1 MRSWPFS
8 QTGYALLTIASQDS
22 TDLKRYEK
30 EAERADTVK
39 YLEWVAEFAEDPSL
53 LRKAPPAEVA
63 ALVRNINFHSN
74 WLDDTDLLPKLQ
86 AGIAEQLPALDVEV
100 VLGDTWYIVDTVRY
114 AQQPWVIQLRTVL
127 LTSLDN
133 AVRDADEDG
142 TDLTEALITRL
153 AQRGLSTCP
162 APVRE
167 STAATPPVRP
177 RSDQRML
184 TFPAREQ
191 TNRGVGR

>member
-8 QTGYALLTIASQDS
+8 QTGYAMLTIASQDA

-30 EAERADTVK
+30 EAERADGVK

-53 LRKAPPAEVA
+53 LSKAPPAEVA
-63 ALVRNINFHSN
+63 ALVRNINFHSD
-74 WLDDTDLLPKLQ
+74 WLDDTDVLPKLQ

-142 TDLTEALITRL
+142 AELTEALITRL
-153 AQRGLSTCP
+153 AQRGLSTYP
-162 APVRE
+162 APVPE
-167 STAATPPVRP
+167 TTTSTPAVRP

-184 TFPAREQ
+184 PFPAREQ
-191 TNRGVGR
+191 PNRGVGR